1 MFKGGVSITYLQI
14 VMQKKVGCVGG
25 CVWVGVGGWVCHV

>member
-25 CVWVGVGGWVCHV
+25 CRRMGVPCVE